1 MTVTAISL
9 AVLLLGHGGVFLG
22 FSACQHLLQ
31 LHKGLLQFGC
41 EYDGLREAGVD
52 G

>member
-31 LHKGLLQFGC
+31 LHKWLLQFGC
-41 EYDGLREAGVD
+41 VYDGLREAGVD